1 MAKIVAFTLVMAGT
15 LWGSS
20 PAQEQPQGWETAQA
34 KLDAARLEMVHAPA
48 EALILAEEAESLS
61 ILADAALPGSGASTN
76 TQLGTALWL
85 QVEALTR
92 LNQPDDALPILDRAF
107 QVLGDEEGQLTGLL
121 LLSKGRL
128 ARAMGDSGTALEAFQ
143 SAYRV
148 FTDIGDPKY
157 RAASLESLGTLY
169 ANAQQYEK
177 ALDYFE
183 RAAAIHDKNELFTI
197 LSMRNRAKIL
207 LKLGEIDAARSL
219 LEEAL
224 ESNIAQNSDL
234 LTLRIATILAQAEL
248 ADDDLA
254 AAEQSIALGLSRSDV
269 DGAEVWLP
277 ILLSENAELAYR
289 QGDIQGAVELF
300 DTAFDGVDLKT
311 TSSDLKE
318 AHKTAYD
325 IYNAAGRTDSTL
337 AHLEAFQRLDEAD
350 RDVAAS
356 ANLAILNA
364 EFELSNKELEIATL
378 RSERLEADVA
388 LIRARRQQ
396 ERIGYGAAVAAALT
410 AVGFLAWWTHQ
421 SGRMRKMTEAMN
433 HKLESVNHKLR
444 RSNVELEKANLAK
457 TEFLATTSHEVRT
470 PLNAVINLTEIVL
483 HDTPENTD
491 AHEKLSTA
499 LRSAQHL
506 HAIVS
511 DVLDVAR
518 FEGNRVSAHYAAMNI
533 EATLLDVAQ
542 LWRPKAEEKGLG
554 FSADISVGNTPFVTD
569 EKLLRQV
576 LSNLL
581 SNAIKFTDKG
591 FVRLVATGGEG
602 QPVKISV
609 QDSGIGIPEDKH
621 DLIFES
627 FRQVDTGG
635 TRSFAGTGLGLAIC
649 RRISELL
656 GGTIELDSALGK
668 GTTFHVMI
676 PAAKAGVSAPLKP
689 VQPSAPPTDVDGAL
703 SSLRILAAEDNAVN
717 AMVIQAI
724 LKAKIDS
731 LTIVENGREA
741 VDAVSNGDF
750 DVVLMD
756 KQMPVMDGVEAT
768 KRIRALDRPA
778 ADIPIIA
785 VTADAFAAAQDEL
798 MAAGAD
804 RYLAK
809 PIKPDD
815 LKKTIVDV
823 VSGPDDKPN
832 DELVNS

>member
-1 MAKIVAFTLVMAGT
+1 MIWRAGIIKSAM
-15 LWGSS
+15 LAVSIS
-20 PAQEQPQGWETAQA
+20 LLSTAIASEFDDHQT
-34 KLDAARLEMVHAPA
+34 PA
-48 EALILAEEAESLS
+48 ELLASARQAMTRTPADALTYAHEAETQIVDEAAGNTAPIESNDE
-61 ILADAALPGSGASTN
+61 LA
-76 TQLGTALWL
+76 TALWL
-85 QVEALTR
+85 QAEAYHR
-92 LNQPDDALPILDRAF
+92 LNQPAEAIPVIERAFEVVESDGSKIAGRLLISRGRVARALGDPETSLEVFQNAYQVFTALDDAR
-107 QVLGDEEGQLTGLL
+107 
-121 LLSKGRL
+121 
-128 ARAMGDSGTALEAFQ
+128 
-143 SAYRV
+143 
-148 FTDIGDPKY
+148 Y
-157 RAASLESLGTLY
+157 RAICLESLGILY
-169 ANAQQYEK
+169 SNAQQNRR
-177 ALDYFE
+177 ALEYFE
-183 RAAAIHDKNELFTI
+183 RAAAIYPDDPVFNLN
-197 LSMRNRAKIL
+197 SRRNRAKIL
-207 LKLGEIDAARSL
+207 LDLGDVDAARGHL
-219 LEEAL
+219 LAAL
-224 ESNIAQNSDL
+224 EGARDLQNDLFAFRVLTL
-234 LTLRIATILAQAEL
+234 LTEVELASGNLDAAGRYIQEGKSIAGPDVADVWLSILFAQAAEMAIQQGNL
-248 ADDDLA
+248 DA
-254 AAEQSIALGLSRSDV
+254 ATEAI
-269 DGAEVWLP
+269 
-277 ILLSENAELAYR
+277 
-289 QGDIQGAVELF
+289 
-300 DTAFDGVDLKT
+300 DTAFDAVDLQA
-311 TSSDLKE
+311 TSGNFKNTHDI
-318 AHKTAYD
+318 AYRV
-325 IYNAAGRTDSTL
+325 YSAVGESELAL
-337 AHLEAFQRLDEAD
+337 AHLEAYKRLDDAD

-356 ANLAILNA
+356 ANLAIVNA
-364 EFELSNKELEIATL
+364 EFELSLL

-396 ERIGYGAAVAAALT
+396 ERIIAAT
-410 AVGFLAWWTHQ
+410 AVVAILAITGFLGWWAYQ
-421 SGRMRKMTEAMN
+421 SRSVRKMTEAMN
-433 HKLESVNHKLR
+433 RKLESVNHKLR

-483 HDTPENTD
+483 QDTPQNTD
-491 AHEKLSTA
+491 AHEKLATA

-542 LWRPKAEEKGLG
+542 LWRPKAEEKGLI
-554 FSADISVGNTPFVTD
+554 FSADISVGKTPFVTD

-591 FVRLVATGGEG
+591 SVRMVATGGNG
-602 QPVKISV
+602 DAVTISV
-609 QDSGIGIPEDKH
+609 QDSGIGIPDDKQ
-621 DLIFES
+621 DIIFES
-627 FRQVDTGG
+627 FRQVETGG
-635 TRSFAGTGLGLAIC
+635 TRSFSGTGLGLAIC

-656 GGTIELDSALGK
+656 GGSIGLDSTLGE
-668 GTTFHVMI
+668 GSTFKVVI

-689 VQPSAPPTDVDGAL
+689 VEPSTPSTDVDGAL

-778 ADIPIIA
+778 SSIPIIA
-785 VTADAFAAAQDEL
+785 VTADAFTAAQDEL
-798 MAAGAD
+798 LAAGAD

-823 VSGPDDKPN
+823 VNGPDDQPS

>member
-1 MAKIVAFTLVMAGT
+1 MIWRAGIRAKVLLAMVVSFIGFALAAEPTATLSPQERLDEAKSTMA
-15 LWGSS
+15 
-20 PAQEQPQGWETAQA
+20 
-34 KLDAARLEMVHAPA
+34 RAPA
-48 EALILAEEAESLS
+48 EALALAREAEELV
-61 ILADAALPGSGASTN
+61 LLDAAENLGAALDTEALATS
-76 TQLGTALWL
+76 LWL
-85 QVEALTR
+85 QVEAYFR
-92 LNQPDDALPILDRAF
+92 LNQPSKALPILERASE
-107 QVLGDEEGQLTGLL
+107 VMGDEQTRLAGLL
-121 LLSKGRL
+121 LISRGRI
-128 ARAMGDSGTALEAFQ
+128 ARSMGDSGTSLEAFQ
-143 SAYRV
+143 SAYRI
-148 FTDIGDPKY
+148 FTDLDDARY
-157 RAASLESLGTLY
+157 RAVSLESLATLY
-169 ANAQQYEK
+169 ANAQQNEK
-177 ALDYFE
+177 ALEYFE
-183 RAAAIHDKNELFTI
+183 RAAAIYSDDPVYNLN
-197 LSMRNRAKIL
+197 SRRNRARIL
-207 LKLGEIDAARSL
+207 LDLQEFDAARDHL
-219 LEEAL
+219 IAAFEGANAL
-224 ESNIAQNSDL
+224 EDDVFAFRV
-234 LTLRIATILAQAEL
+234 LTLLAEVELESGDYETAAIYIDEGLEIAGPGVADIWMSNLLGQAAKLAMEQ
-248 ADDDLA
+248 DDLSSA
-254 AAEQSIALGLSRSDV
+254 LRSI
-269 DGAEVWLP
+269 
-277 ILLSENAELAYR
+277 
-289 QGDIQGAVELF
+289 
-300 DTAFDGVDLKT
+300 DTAFEGVDLT
-311 TSSDLKE
+311 STSSGSKNPHEIAYRVYSAVGRSEE
-318 AHKTAYD
+318 A
-325 IYNAAGRTDSTL
+325 L
-337 AHLEAFQRLDEAD
+337 AHLEAYNRLDDAD

-356 ANLAILNA
+356 ANLAIVNA
-364 EFELSNKELEIATL
+364 EFELSLL

-396 ERIGYGAAVAAALT
+396 ERIIAAT
-410 AVGFLAWWTHQ
+410 AVLAILAMTGFLGWWAYQ
-421 SGRMRKMTEAMN
+421 SRSVRKMTEAMN
-433 HKLESVNHKLR
+433 RKLESVNHKLR

-483 HDTPENTD
+483 QDTPQNTD
-491 AHEKLSTA
+491 AHEKLATA

-542 LWRPKAEEKGLG
+542 LWRPKAEEKGLI
-554 FSADISVGNTPFVTD
+554 FSAEISVGKTPFVTD

-591 FVRLVATGGEG
+591 SVRMVATGGNG
-602 QPVKISV
+602 DAVTISV
-609 QDSGIGIPEDKH
+609 QDSGIGIPDDKQ
-621 DLIFES
+621 DIIFES
-627 FRQVDTGG
+627 FRQVETGG
-635 TRSFAGTGLGLAIC
+635 TRSFSGTGLGLAIC

-656 GGTIELDSALGK
+656 GGSIGLDSTLGE
-668 GTTFHVMI
+668 GSTFKVVI

-689 VQPSAPPTDVDGAL
+689 VEPSAPSTDVDGAL

-778 ADIPIIA
+778 SSIPIIA
-785 VTADAFAAAQDEL
+785 VTADAFSAAQDEL
-798 MAAGAD
+798 LAAGAD

-823 VSGPDDKPN
+823 VNGPDDQPS